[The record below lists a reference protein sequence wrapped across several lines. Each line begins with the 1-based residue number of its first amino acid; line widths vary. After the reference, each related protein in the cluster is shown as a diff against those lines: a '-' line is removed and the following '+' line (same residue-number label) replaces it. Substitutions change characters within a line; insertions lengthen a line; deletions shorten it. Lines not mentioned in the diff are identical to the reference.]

1 MSWATQGSVEE
12 LACQERGWVAEKMA
26 LRGDAEPWSADKP
39 GNGRAGSGWI
49 LQGPRARLLGAGTGS
64 APSMLR
70 VAAGFIPAVPDL
82 L

>member
-1 MSWATQGSVEE
+1 MEE
-12 LACQERGWVAEKMA
+12 LACQAGGWVAEKMA
-26 LRGDAEPWSADKP
+26 LPGAAEPWSADKP

-64 APSMLR
+64 APSMLQ
-70 VAAGFIPAVPDL
+70 VAAGFTPPVPDL